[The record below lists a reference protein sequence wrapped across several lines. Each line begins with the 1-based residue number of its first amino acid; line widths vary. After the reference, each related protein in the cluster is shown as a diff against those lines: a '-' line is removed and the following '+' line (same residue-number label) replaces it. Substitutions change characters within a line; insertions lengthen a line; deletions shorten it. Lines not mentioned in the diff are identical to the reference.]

1 MLIYNKHIFWT
12 RVIYVQ
18 KKKKILKIFN
28 INKFNIKNNINLN
41 HPIVLFYIIILLKFY
56 RAYF

>member
-1 MLIYNKHIFWT
+1 MFK
-12 RVIYVQ
+12 